1 MTDMDRRAPQQPNP
15 RHPSQLRPDQ
25 VRPGPVP
32 LPLHLTLAALA
43 QLSSRT
49 ALPLLSSGSLPW
61 SPDLTERAGQLV
73 RDLASVE
80 PERFAAAVDA
90 AARQRFADF
99 LTGLERYRRHPYRRN
114 LADLPVIWREGASR
128 LLAYGEAGARGPALF
143 VVPSL
148 INRAYVLDL
157 TERRSLLRHL
167 AALGFR
173 PYLVDWGAPGAD
185 ERGFGLTEYIAGRLD
200 RAFTAARLAA
210 DDAPLGVIGYCMG
223 GLLALALAER
233 RPAEIARLAL
243 LATPWDFHADRP
255 DLARIAARAAAPFMP
270 LWESLGVMP
279 VEALQAMFT
288 GLDPCLALNKFA
300 AFGRLDATSDKAE
313 EFVALED
320 WLNDGVPLAVTV
332 ARECLLG
339 WYGENT
345 SGTGR
350 WQVAG
355 AAVRPETLD
364 VPTLVVLPKN
374 DRIVPPASAEALAR
388 IIPGAETM
396 TPPAGHIGMVVGGTA
411 PEAVWAPLAAWLGA
425 GQG

>member
-1 MTDMDRRAPQQPNP
+1 MTDMDRRAPQQPSPP
-15 RHPSQLRPDQ
+15 RPSQLRP
-25 VRPGPVP
+25 GPIP

-73 RDLASVE
+73 RELASVE

-90 AARQRFADF
+90 ASRQRFAEF
-99 LTGLERYRRHPYRRN
+99 LTGLERYRRHPYRRR
-114 LADLPVIWREGASR
+114 LADPPVIWREGGSR
-128 LLAYGEAGARGPALF
+128 LLDYGAADARGPVLF

-167 AALGFR
+167 AGLGFR
-173 PYLVDWGAPGAD
+173 PYLVDWGTPGAD
-185 ERGFGLTEYIAGRLD
+185 ERGFGLSEYIAGRLD
-200 RAFTAARLAA
+200 RAFTAARLVAG
-210 DDAPLGVIGYCMG
+210 DAPLGVIGYCMG

-233 RPAEIARLAL
+233 RPAEIDRLAL

-255 DLARIAARAAAPFMP
+255 DLARTTARVAAPFLP
-270 LWESLGVMP
+270 LWQGLGVMP

-300 AFGRLDATSDKAE
+300 AFGRLDPGADQAE
-313 EFVALED
+313 AFVALED

-345 SGTGR
+345 PGTGR

-411 PEAVWAPLAAWLGA
+411 PAAVWAPLAAWLG
-425 GQG
+425 GPRI